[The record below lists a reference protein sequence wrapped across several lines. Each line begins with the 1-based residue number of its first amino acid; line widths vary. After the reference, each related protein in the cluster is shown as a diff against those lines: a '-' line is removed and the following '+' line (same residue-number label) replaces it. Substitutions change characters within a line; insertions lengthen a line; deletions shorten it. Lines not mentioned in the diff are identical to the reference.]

1 MSKLAIFG
9 GNKTRK
15 KPMPKRNAFGSNE
28 KTIEVNIFDFSGDL
42 YDKNIR
48 IEFLKFIR
56 DEIKF
61 DNAEELQNQLINDR
75 ENCIKNINSTYNN

>member
-1 MSKLAIFG
+1 MMNIGF
-9 GNKTRK
+9 NPT
-15 KPMPKRNAFGSNE
+15 FGSNE
-28 KTIEVNIFDFSGDL
+28 KTIEVNIFDFNKDL

-61 DNAEELQNQLINDR
+61 DNAEELQNQLIEDR
-75 ENCIKNINSTYNN
+75 ENCIKHINSTYNN

>member
-1 MSKLAIFG
+1 MNIGF
-9 GNKTRK
+9 NPT
-15 KPMPKRNAFGSNE
+15 FGSNE
-28 KTIEVNIFDFSGDL
+28 KTIEVNIFDFNRDL

-61 DNAEELQNQLINDR
+61 DNAEELQNQLIDDR
-75 ENCIKNINSTYNN
+75 ENCIKHINSTYNN

>member
-1 MSKLAIFG
+1 MMNIGF
-9 GNKTRK
+9 NPT
-15 KPMPKRNAFGSNE
+15 FGSNE
-28 KTIEVNIFDFSGDL
+28 KTIEVNIFDFNRDL

-61 DNAEELQNQLINDR
+61 NNDEELQNQLIEDR
-75 ENCIKNINSTYNN
+75 ENCIKHINSTYNN

>member
-1 MSKLAIFG
+1 MMNIG
-9 GNKTRK
+9 YNPT
-15 KPMPKRNAFGSNE
+15 FGSNE
-28 KTIEVNIFDFSGDL
+28 KTIEVNIFDFNRDL

-61 DNAEELQNQLINDR
+61 DNAEEYKIN
-75 ENCIKNINSTYNN
+75 

>member
-1 MSKLAIFG
+1 MMNIG
-9 GNKTRK
+9 YNPT
-15 KPMPKRNAFGSNE
+15 FGSNK
-28 KTIEVNIFDFSGDL
+28 KTIEVNIFDFNRDL

-75 ENCIKNINSTYNN
+75 ENCIKNINSTYNNQFC